1 MTITI
6 KITTGGLTEIGKS
19 FTYHIFEEKDIK
31 RVSNKLKKI
40 VAKYPPKKDL
50 YDVGQEVRY
59 NLKTYDSDGNEIEDE
74 GRLDNT
80 QDVDE
85 LMHDIENIYLKKSRV

>member
-6 KITTGGLTEIGKS
+6 KITTGGLAETGKT
-19 FTYHIFEEKDIK
+19 FTYHVLEEKDIK

-50 YDVGQEVRY
+50 YGVGQEVYY
-59 NLKTYDSDGNEIEDE
+59 NLKYYDSNGNEIEDE
-74 GRLDNT
+74 GTLDNA
-80 QDVDE
+80 QDVDD
-85 LMHDIENIYLKKSRV
+85 LMHDIENVYLNKSKI

>member
-6 KITTGGLTEIGKS
+6 EITTGGLTEIGKR

-40 VAKYPPKKDL
+40 VAKYPPKIDL
-50 YDVGQEVRY
+50 YGVGQEVSY
-59 NLKTYDSDGNEIEDE
+59 IVKYYDSNGNKIEDE
-74 GRLDNT
+74 GTLDNEK
-80 QDVDE
+80 DVDE
-85 LMHDIENIYLKKSRV
+85 LMYDIKNNYLKKSKI

>member
-6 KITTGGLTEIGKS
+6 EITTGGLTEIGKR

-40 VAKYPPKKDL
+40 VAKYPPKIDL
-50 YDVGQEVRY
+50 YGAGQKVYY
-59 NLKTYDSDGNEIEDE
+59 NIKYYDANGNKIEDE
-74 GRLDNT
+74 GTLDNEK
-80 QDVDE
+80 DVDK
-85 LMHDIENIYLKKSRV
+85 LMYDIKNNYLKKSKI

>member
-1 MTITI
+1 MIITI
-6 KITTGGLTEIGKS
+6 EITTGGLTEIGKR

-50 YDVGQEVRY
+50 YGIGQEVYY
-59 NLKTYDSDGNEIEDE
+59 NMKYYDSDGNKIEDE
-74 GRLDNT
+74 GTLDNVK
-80 QDVDE
+80 DVDE
-85 LMHDIENIYLKKSRV
+85 LMYNIENIYLKKSKI